1 MTTNTLLLFA
11 IVIFSLVGFLIF
23 LMTRKKENTSEQL
36 LKLQME
42 NLQNNLDASSK
53 LVHQQMTSLMEVMD
67 KRLHESSQLME
78 ESNKNVG
85 QRLDNAARVVGEVQK
100 SLGRM
105 EESTKQIFDVGKDIA
120 SLQDILKAPKLR
132 GNLGELF
139 LGDLLSQ
146 VLPPDRYKLQHEF
159 SSREKVDAV
168 IHSAQGM
175 IPVDSKF
182 PLENFLRI
190 IQQSNNEDEKRAVR
204 KVFLND
210 VKKHIDKIAQKYILP
225 HEGTL
230 DIALMYIPA
239 ENVYYEILIRQ
250 EEGEKDLIR
259 YAQEKRVYPV
269 SPNSFYAYLQTI
281 AMGFKGMKIEERAHE
296 IMKDLASLKKDFGDF
311 GDRFQLVG
319 KHLSNAKGS
328 FEEADKKLQKFGD
341 KMQNLVVGEGP
352 DLRLVEGKSL

>member
-1 MTTNTLLLFA
+1 MTFITPLLLA
-11 IVIFSLVGFLIF
+11 MLIVSVSILIF
-23 LMTRKKENTSEQL
+23 LNLRKKESASEL
-36 LKLQME
+36 LLQQQVDHLKE
-42 NLQNNLDASSK
+42 TLDASSR
-53 LVHQQMTSLMEVMD
+53 LVHQQMSSLTESID
-67 KRLHESSQLME
+67 KRLHESSLLME
-78 ESNKNVG
+78 ESHKNVG

-120 SLQDILKAPKLR
+120 SLQSILKAPKLR

-146 VLPPDRYKLQHEF
+146 VLPPDRYKLQYEF
-159 SSREKVDAV
+159 STRDKVDAI

-182 PLENFLRI
+182 PLENFLKI
-190 IQQSNNEDEKRAVR
+190 IQSGMEDEKKSAR
-204 KVFLND
+204 KVFLSD
-210 VKKHIDKIAQKYILP
+210 VKKHIDTISQKYILP

-230 DIALMYIPA
+230 DIALMYVPA

-296 IMKDLASLKKDFGDF
+296 IMRDLAALKKDFGDF
-311 GDRFQLVG
+311 GDRFHLVG

-328 FEEADKKLQKFGD
+328 FEDADKKLQKLSD
-341 KMQNLVVGEGP
+341 KMQGLVVGDSP
-352 DLRLVEGKSL
+352 DLRLVESKL

>member
-1 MTTNTLLLFA
+1 MTLIPILLAALVGL
-11 IVIFSLVGFLIF
+11 IGLVGFLAF
-23 LMTRKKENTSEQL
+23 QVTRKKDNASELL
-36 LKLQME
+36 LKQQIEHLHSQ
-42 NLQNNLDASSK
+42 LDASSK
-53 LVHQQMTSLMEVMD
+53 LVHQQMSSLTEAMD
-67 KRLHESSQLME
+67 KRLHETSRLME

-85 QRLDNAARVVGEVQK
+85 QRLDNAARVVGDVQK

-105 EESTKQIFDVGKDIA
+105 EESTKQIFEVGKDIA
-120 SLQDILKAPKLR
+120 GLQDILKAPKLR

-159 SSREKVDAV
+159 TSREKVDAV
-168 IHSAQGM
+168 VHSAQGM

-190 IQQSNNEDEKRAVR
+190 VQQSNNDDEKRAAR
-204 KVFLND
+204 KVFLAD
-210 VKKHIDKIAQKYILP
+210 VKKHIDKISQKYILP

-281 AMGFKGMKIEERAHE
+281 AVGFKGMKIEERACE
-296 IMKDLASLKKDFGDF
+296 IMKDLAALKKDFGDF
-311 GDRFQLVG
+311 GDKFQLLG

-328 FEEADKKLQKFGD
+328 FEDADKKLQKFGD
-341 KMQNLVVGEGP
+341 KMQSLVIGEGP
-352 DLRLVEGKSL
+352 ELRLVEGK